1 LLGLGVAVI
10 PERYA
15 CRGLGAGRNGSLS
28 DTTVR
33 EGTMA
38 GDEVEVTARPRR
50 RLEEEY
56 GMREAAYLT
65 DHPSGGWDALA
76 TREQL
81 EAFEQRVDLRFEA
94 LEERLMREIDR
105 RFRLQTTFLVSAML
119 AGLGLFRLL
128 VR

>member
-15 CRGLGAGRNGSLS
+15 RRWLGAGRNGSLS

-65 DHPSGGWDALA
+65 DHPSGGWHALA

-119 AGLGLFRLL
+119 AGLGLFGLL

>member
-1 LLGLGVAVI
+1 
-10 PERYA
+10 
-15 CRGLGAGRNGSLS
+15 
-28 DTTVR
+28 
-33 EGTMA
+33 MA
-38 GDEVEVTARPRR
+38 GDGVEVTARPRR

-94 LEERLMREIDR
+94 LEERLMLRGIDR

-119 AGLGLFRLL
+119 AGFGLFGLL

>member
-65 DHPSGGWDALA
+65 DRPSGGWDALA

-119 AGLGLFRLL
+119 AGLGLFGLL